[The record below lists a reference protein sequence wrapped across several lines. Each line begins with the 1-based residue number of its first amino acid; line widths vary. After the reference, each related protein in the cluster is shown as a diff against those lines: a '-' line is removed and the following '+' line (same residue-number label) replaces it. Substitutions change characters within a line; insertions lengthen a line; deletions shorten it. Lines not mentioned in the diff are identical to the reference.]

1 MNHIR
6 RIVKINSLMDRN
18 HVFDSCRDTLVK
30 TFGAIVEYTDLSVG
44 MGIPLG
50 ICPIVSD
57 STSYSRNFLTFRLIV
72 Q

>member
-44 MGIPLG
+44 MGFPWAFVPSSVILRHTAE
-50 ICPIVSD
+50 I
-57 STSYSRNFLTFRLIV
+57 F
-72 Q
+72 